1 MSEPGLAGRVE
12 ALEER
17 LELAVD
23 TMADLAASTAPA
35 PDPRPRGPAPVWGA
49 RLFNPLVIV
58 DASARAQ
65 AWERLYAFV
74 ELLNSTFGA
83 QRTPTGAAPLYI
95 RAGWWSN
102 PLAVM
107 HLAALCEAWVEASFT
122 LGDPL
127 GGGHD
132 MLAVLM
138 DRAVPVLELVCG
150 RRAHAPMWGQQADDE
165 VLFSLDP
172 PAAIAPGEE
181 RRRDDFEAFVA
192 ADRHIPAR
200 TAFGSMMAEALDPH
214 P

>member
-95 RAGWWSN
+95 RAGWWAN

-138 DRAVPVLELVCG
+138 DRVMPVLELVCG
-150 RRAHAPMWGQQADDE
+150 RRALQWSQQADD
-165 VLFSLDP
+165 VSFSLDP
-172 PAAIAPGEE
+172 PAAIAQVEA
-181 RRRDDFEAFVA
+181 RRRADFEAFVA
-192 ADRHIPAR
+192 ADRPVAAR
-200 TAFGSMMAEALDPH
+200 TALGSMMAEALDPH

>member
-1 MSEPGLAGRVE
+1 MSGQDLAARVE
-12 ALEER
+12 ALEAR
-17 LELAVD
+17 LELAVE
-23 TMADLAASTAPA
+23 TLADLAAAPA
-35 PDPRPRGPAPVWGA
+35 QPQGPAPVWGA

-58 DASARAQ
+58 DDAVRAQ

-83 QRTPTGAAPLYI
+83 QRTSAGTGPLYI
-95 RAGWWSN
+95 RAGWWAN

-138 DRAVPVLELVCG
+138 DRVMPVLELVCG
-150 RRAHAPMWGQQADDE
+150 RRALQWSQQADDMS
-165 VLFSLDP
+165 FSLDP
-172 PAAIAPGEE
+172 PAAIAQVEA
-181 RRRDDFEAFVA
+181 RRRTDFEAFVA
-192 ADRHIPAR
+192 ADRPVAAR
-200 TAFGSMMAEALDPH
+200 TALGSMMAEALDPH